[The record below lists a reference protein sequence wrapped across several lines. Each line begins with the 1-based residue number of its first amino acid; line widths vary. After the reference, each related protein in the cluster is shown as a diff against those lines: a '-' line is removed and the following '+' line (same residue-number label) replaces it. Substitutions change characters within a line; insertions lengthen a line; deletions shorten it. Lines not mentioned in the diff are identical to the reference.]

1 MTYLMS
7 LRANW
12 WLQSPVGPALTR
24 SEIATCSGSVGAV
37 PPTSGLALPTIGT
50 EKKVGAGDATTR
62 FWFWMKSKLM
72 YSCQGRKRVRPG
84 WESEDKARSA
94 AYQPAGYS
102 EGLISPCIPKSRPLP

>member
-1 MTYLMS
+1 MF

-12 WLQSPVGPALTR
+12 WPQSPVAPALTR
-24 SEIATCSGSVGAV
+24 LEIATCSGSVGAE
-37 PPTSGLALPTIGT
+37 PATSGLALPTIGT
-50 EKKVGAGDATTR
+50 EKNSGAGDATTR

-72 YSCQGRKRVRPG
+72 YSCQGRNRVRRG
-84 WESEDKARSA
+84 WGSAARVRSA

>member
-1 MTYLMS
+1 MS

-12 WLQSPVGPALTR
+12 WLQSPAAPALT
-24 SEIATCSGSVGAV
+24 SAEIATCSGSVGVV
-37 PPTSGLALPTIGT
+37 PATSGLELPTIGI
-50 EKKVGAGDATTR
+50 EKKDGAGDATTR

-84 WESEDKARSA
+84 WESKVKVRSA
-94 AYQPAGYS
+94 AYQAAGYS